1 MKQRYTSDKY
11 RKALRTRLLYTQDIK
26 EKAVRK
32 IMAAALS
39 VKQFE
44 NRLLDTSSKHTLTP
58 SEKHQLKLATETKE
72 KLIDVAARFEV
83 SVLDDQTK

>member
-1 MKQRYTSDKY
+1 MKTRYTSDKY
-11 RKALRTRLLYTQDIK
+11 IRALRTRLLYAQDVK
-26 EKAVRK
+26 AEAVRS

-44 NRLLDTSSKHTLTP
+44 NRLLDTRSKHTLTL

-83 SVLDDQTK
+83 SVLDAQTK